1 MKAGMV
7 FGVIAA
13 CVAAAADE
21 PPIRDGGGEEAA
33 PPLPAAEPAPALPA
47 PEPASP
53 AEPPPAPPPKVP
65 PTVRDVCRGVI
76 DPYHPGVERMRFFRA
91 AGVDNE
97 IDDKEFIAD
106 AARNDPFARPFD
118 RWKALLRFDANRNAT
133 IDWFEADAYRQ
144 DLRKRVLAAF
154 DRNKDGRLTGE
165 ERRAANRA
173 VAGGK
178 LPRSDRPRTTTAPAR
193 RMELRRHLGRMV
205 RSHDVDGDGRLNEEE
220 LAMMRQRR
228 GERLQQ
234 DWEALKLMHFDGDD
248 DGRLDEEEQAEFD
261 RFTRRFRSVLDE
273 VRHRF
278 ADRDGD
284 GEVTRRERELAR
296 EEGWGAAID
305 LARGMRFIMDADA
318 DGRVSDLERAD
329 FHQRFKEGTH
339 RALDSYVQQYDL
351 DDSGRLSAEER
362 AELLRGVRA
371 DLEQRI
377 AEYDADADGRL
388 SADESTGLWL
398 DLVEELTAPEA
409 QAPPREAGP
418 ATPETPR

>member
-1 MKAGMV
+1 MKAGIV

-13 CVAAAADE
+13 CIAAAADE
-21 PPIRDGGGEEAA
+21 PPVGDSSGEGAV
-33 PPLPAAEPAPALPA
+33 PPLPA
-47 PEPASP
+47 PESASP
-53 AEPPPAPPPKVP
+53 AEPPPAPPPAAP
-65 PTVRDVCRGVI
+65 PPPPRDVCRGVI

-97 IDDKEFIAD
+97 IDAKEFIAD
-106 AARNDPFARPFD
+106 AARDDPFARPFD

-133 IDWFEADAYRQ
+133 IDWFEADAYRR

-173 VAGGK
+173 VAAGK
-178 LPRSDRPRTTTAPAR
+178 LPRGARRTTTAPAR
-193 RMELRRHLGRMV
+193 RMAMRRHLRRMV
-205 RSHDVDGDGRLNEEE
+205 RSYDADGDGRLNEEE
-220 LAMMRQRR
+220 LAMMRRRR

-248 DGRLDEEEQAEFD
+248 DGRLDDEEQAEFD

-296 EEGWGAAID
+296 EEGWGVAID
-305 LARGMRFIMDADA
+305 LARGMHFIMDADA
-318 DGRVSDLERAD
+318 DGRVSVLERAD
-329 FHQRFKEGTH
+329 FHQRFKEGTR
-339 RALDSYVQQYDL
+339 RALESYVQQYDL

-362 AELLRGVRA
+362 DGLLRGVHA
-371 DLEQRI
+371 EVEQRI

-398 DLVEELTAPEA
+398 DLVEELTAPDA
-409 QAPPREAGP
+409 PAPPEQPGP
-418 ATPETPR
+418 ATPKTPR